1 LKNEEELNELSET
14 VKEFKLTETKGLG
27 TEKKAKEEN

>member
-1 LKNEEELNELSET
+1 LKNDEELNELLEI
-14 VKEFKLTETKGLG
+14 VKKLKLTETKGLG